1 MIITEISKYKG
12 STMCVIFG
20 DGERIYIHEKILSEY
35 HLKEGINVPQ
45 EAVEEIVAANDYR
58 RARERALYL
67 LDVRDYSFMELYQK
81 LEKNYDEDICIRV
94 CKNMAELRLI
104 NDRRYAESL
113 ARQLFEVKRVGMFK
127 AKQELKRRG
136 LSDKIIEEV
145 TEPYA
150 DEEESFSRLEELVER
165 KYERY
170 LTDEKGV
177 KKVKNALLR
186 QGYRYSEINAVL
198 DLYDLDFEVDE

>member
-1 MIITEISKYKG
+1 
-12 STMCVIFG
+12 MCVIFD
-20 DGERIYIHEKILSEY
+20 DGERIYIHEKILAEY
-35 HLKEGINVPQ
+35 NLKEGINVPE

-67 LDVRDYSFMELYQK
+67 LDVRDYSFVELYQK
-81 LEKNYDEDICIRV
+81 LEKNYDEDICVKV

-104 NDRRYAESL
+104 NDRRYAEMR
-113 ARQLFEVKRVGMFK
+113 ARELFEVKRVGMFK

-136 LSDKIIEEV
+136 LSDNIIEEAV
-145 TEPYA
+145 APYA
-150 DEEESFSRLEELVER
+150 DKEECFSRLEELVER

-186 QGYRYSEINAVL
+186 QGYRYAEVNAVL
-198 DLYDLDFEVDE
+198 DLYDLDFEEE

>member
-1 MIITEISKYKG
+1 
-12 STMCVIFG
+12 MCVIF
-20 DGERIYIHEKILSEY
+20 DNGERLYIHEKILAEY
-35 HLKEGINVPQ
+35 NLKEGINVPQ
-45 EAVEEIVAANDYR
+45 EAAEEISAANDYR

-67 LDVRDYSFMELYQK
+67 LDVRDYSFVELYKK
-81 LEKNYDEDICIRV
+81 LEKNYDEDICLRV
-94 CKNMAELRLI
+94 CKNLAELRLI
-104 NDRRYAESL
+104 NDRRYAETL

-127 AKQELKRRG
+127 AKQEMKRRG
-136 LSDKIIEEV
+136 LSDNIIEAV

-150 DEEESFSRLEELVER
+150 DEEETFSRLEELVER

-186 QGYRYSEINAVL
+186 QGYRYGEINAVL
-198 DLYDLDFEVDE
+198 DLYDLDFEE

>member
-1 MIITEISKYKG
+1 
-12 STMCVIFG
+12 MCVIFD
-20 DGERIYIHEKILSEY
+20 DGSRIYIHEKILSEY
-35 HLKEGINVPQ
+35 HLKEGINVPE

-67 LDVRDYSFMELYQK
+67 LDVRDYSFVELYQK
-81 LEKNYDEDICIRV
+81 LEKNYDEDVCIRV

-104 NDRRYAESL
+104 NDRRYAEMR
-113 ARQLFEVKRVGMFK
+113 ARELFEVKRVGMFK

-136 LSDKIIEEV
+136 LSDNIIEEAV
-145 TEPYA
+145 APYEG
-150 DEEESFSRLEELVER
+150 EEECFSRLEELVER

-186 QGYRYSEINAVL
+186 QGWSYSEVNAVL
-198 DLYDLDFEVDE
+198 DLYDLDFEEA

>member
-1 MIITEISKYKG
+1 MRITEISKYKG
-12 STMCVIFG
+12 STMCVIF
-20 DGERIYIHEKILSEY
+20 DDSSRIYIHEKILSEY
-35 HLKEGINVPQ
+35 HLKEGINVPE
-45 EAVEEIVAANDYR
+45 EAVEEIVAANDFR

-67 LDVRDYSFMELYQK
+67 LDVRDYSFVELYQK
-81 LEKNYDEDICIRV
+81 LEKNYDEDICIKV

-104 NDRRYAESL
+104 NDRRYAEMR
-113 ARQLFEVKRVGMFK
+113 ARELFEIKRVGMFK

-136 LSDKIIEEV
+136 LSDNIIEEAV
-145 TEPYA
+145 APYA
-150 DEEESFSRLEELVER
+150 DEEECFSRLEELVER

-186 QGYRYSEINAVL
+186 QGYRYAEINAVL
-198 DLYDLDFEVDE
+198 DLYDLDFEEA

>member
-1 MIITEISKYKG
+1 
-12 STMCVIFG
+12 MCVIFEN
-20 DGERIYIHEKILSEY
+20 GERIYIHEKILGSY
-35 HLKEGINVPQ
+35 HLKEGINVPE

-67 LDVRDYSFMELYQK
+67 LDVRDYSFVELYRK
-81 LEKNYDEDICIRV
+81 LEKNYDGDVCIKV

-104 NDRRYAESL
+104 NDRRYAEMR
-113 ARQLFEVKRVGMFK
+113 ARELFEVKRVGMFK

-136 LSDKIIEEV
+136 LSDTIIEEAV
-145 TEPYA
+145 EPYA
-150 DEEESFSRLEELVER
+150 DEEECFSRLEELVER

-186 QGYRYSEINAVL
+186 QGYRYAEINAVL
-198 DLYDLDFEVDE
+198 DMYDLDFEER

>member
-1 MIITEISKYKG
+1 MKITEISPYKG
-12 STMCVIFG
+12 STVCVIFDG
-20 DGERIYIHEKILSEY
+20 GERIYIHEKILAEY
-35 HLKEGINVPQ
+35 NLKEGISVPQ

-67 LDVRDYSFMELYQK
+67 LDARDYSFVELYRK
-81 LEKNYDEDICIRV
+81 LEKNYDEDVCLRV
-94 CKNMAELRLI
+94 CKNMAELRFI

-113 ARQLFEVKRVGMFK
+113 ARQLFEVKRVGMLK
-127 AKQELKRRG
+127 AKQEMKRRG
-136 LSDKIIEEV
+136 LSDAIIEEAV
-145 TEPYA
+145 EPYS

-186 QGYRYSEINAVL
+186 QGYRYDEINAAL
-198 DLYDLDFEVDE
+198 DLYDLDFEEE